1 MYLKIIFTELISDI
15 MFLSIV
21 VPCFNEEE
29 SVNVFYHE
37 TSKILKDIEYEVKNL
52 TFLSIRL
59 LQFPF

>member
-37 TSKILKDIEYEVKNL
+37 TSKILKDIEY
-52 TFLSIRL
+52 
-59 LQFPF
+59 